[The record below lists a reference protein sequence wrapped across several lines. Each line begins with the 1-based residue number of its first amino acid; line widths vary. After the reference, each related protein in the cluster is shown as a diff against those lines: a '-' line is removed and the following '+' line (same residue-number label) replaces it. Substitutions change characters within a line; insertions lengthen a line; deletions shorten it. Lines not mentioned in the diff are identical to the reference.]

1 MRKRKSAVHGPG
13 SISEEPAEPA
23 DGAASP
29 YAGLATFRAEDAAR
43 FFGRERVTEDLV
55 ARVTEQR

>member
-1 MRKRKSAVHGPG
+1 M
-13 SISEEPAEPA
+13 
-23 DGAASP
+23 P
-29 YAGLATFRAEDAAR
+29 YAGLATFQAEGAAL